1 MNKIGSLLLIIC
13 FSVGLLSTSHAQ
25 SGDFQ
30 IANRLMQ
37 QQNYEEALPILE
49 ELYNRNPSAQIF
61 FDRYVECL
69 ISLNELEKAE
79 DIARRQ
85 VRRDSSLISSTV
97 KLAEILHIK
106 GEKEEAFENWQ
117 KTIKNNSESIQAY
130 YSVATSMNK
139 RREYNE
145 AVKIYRIA
153 QERLNNPTL
162 FLNEL
167 ANTYMQAGRFEESV
181 REYYRLVVENP
192 DQMGMVQQRFL
203 RMRDADFYQTA
214 SFELEDL
221 LFELDMSHIAYTQ
234 LYQLLTWLLLETEEY
249 DRAYNFATYYESETP
264 YTIYSLMS
272 LGSQLQSAGAYP
284 HAIRAFEYYAEKDQ
298 GSNRA
303 RAMEELATTY
313 RMWGQHL
320 RQTNLDTDLRQ
331 RELFQKAYNSG
342 ELLMKTT
349 PNYNRAERVFSL
361 LIDLSLDEFKNI
373 ETARYWYGEM
383 KNNASSNEAYEL
395 YAEGRIAL
403 FERSFTSARQALTRA
418 DRATQN
424 SNLSEQSRYYLSLS
438 DFFAGDFEFA
448 DIQLRS
454 LERRHSSFYANDA
467 VKLRMW
473 IKNGQRAD
481 TTGSVLKAI
490 GEGLFLAHTG
500 NYRDALQIFEPILV
514 NSSNPFADELTVE
527 LSRILPS
534 EYNMLVLMLLERQ
547 IQNRSQSPQRER
559 MMWDFASLAE
569 GMLEH
574 DGFEMPNRPPY
585 IFSFFDITSEETENR
600 VEDRFF
606 SRDRAGKFNYDTY
619 AENLSRFDAKTVSEL
634 FETII
639 LEFPDGFYSSYSRDK
654 LQTLEL
660 NYL

>member
-1 MNKIGSLLLIIC
+1 MGLIP
-13 FSVGLLSTSHAQ
+13 TANAQ

-49 ELYNRNPSAQIF
+49 ELYTRNPSAQIF

-69 ISLNELEKAE
+69 INLNELEKAE
-79 DIARRQ
+79 EVARRQ
-85 VRRDSSLISSTV
+85 VGNNSSLISSTV

-106 GEKEEAFENWQ
+106 GDKEEAFENWQ
-117 KTIKNNSESIQAY
+117 KTIENNPESIQAY

-139 RREYNE
+139 RREYNR
-145 AVKIYRIA
+145 AVEIYRKA
-153 QERLNNPTL
+153 QEQLNNPTL

-167 ANTYMQAGRFEESV
+167 ANTYMQAARFEEAV
-181 REYYRLVVENP
+181 REYYRLVVESP

-221 LFELDMSHIAYTQ
+221 LFDLDMSHMAYTQ

-249 DRAYNFATYYESETP
+249 DRAYNFATYYENQTP

-272 LGSQLQSAGAYP
+272 LGSQLQSAGVYP
-284 HAIRAFEYYAEKDQ
+284 YAIRAFEYYAEKDQ
-298 GSNRA
+298 SSHRA
-303 RAMEELATTY
+303 RAIEELAATY
-313 RMWGQHL
+313 RMWAQHL
-320 RQTNLDTDLRQ
+320 RQNNLETDLRQ
-331 RELFQKAYNSG
+331 RELFQKAYSSG
-342 ELLMKTT
+342 ERLMKTT
-349 PNYNRAERVFSL
+349 PNYDRAERVFSL
-361 LIDLSLDEFKNI
+361 LIDLSLDEFKDI
-373 ETARYWYGEM
+373 EKARYWYDQM
-383 KNNASSNEAYEL
+383 KHHSSTNEAYEL

-448 DIQLRS
+448 DIQLKS

-500 NYRDALQIFEPILV
+500 NYEDALKIFEPILL

-534 EYNMLVLMLLERQ
+534 EYNMLKLMLLERQ
-547 IQNRSQSPQRER
+547 IENRSQSPQRER

-569 GMLEH
+569 EMLEH
-574 DGFEMPNRPPY
+574 DGFEMPRRPPY
-585 IFSFFDITSEETENR
+585 IFSFFNLKNEEIESTA
-600 VEDRFF
+600 EDRFF
-606 SRDRAGKFNYDTY
+606 GRDRAGKFDYDTY
-619 AENLSRFDAKTVSEL
+619 ARNLSRFDAETVSEL
-634 FETII
+634 FEDII